1 MAANEAMVIPKI
13 AEVREVIEE
22 TKDTKTFKLF
32 IGGADASEFRPG
44 RFLMIYAKGFGE
56 IPISLSD
63 LAYGSDGGVI
73 ATITVRGVG
82 VVSRYMLSSL
92 KAGSMIGARGPF
104 GRGWPLEEARGRD
117 LLIAAGGIGF
127 APLRPILKHVW
138 KNREDYGRVLVVYG
152 ARSPG
157 DMLYRYELDSYR
169 SLPNAEIRFT
179 IDRPAEGWMG
189 EVGLVPDVLSR
200 IKLGSSVVSFI
211 CGPEIMMKIASRRL
225 VEMGLDPR
233 SIYVSLERRMRC
245 GMGICGTC
253 QFGHYYVCRDGPVFS
268 YEEVSRY
275 MEVEGI

>member
-138 KNREDYGRVLVVYG
+138 KNREDYGRVFVVYG